1 MAVAVGEF
9 GMEDMWRADW
19 GLLTHLFIEE

>member
-1 MAVAVGEF
+1 VGGF
-9 GMEDMWRADW
+9 GKEDMWRADW